1 MLLHLMTCKSLLLR
15 NILQDYITGF
25 LFISRVLVIT
35 YLQLYLVAESENTI
49 KVIIQIVWTVIQ
61 LTATG

>member
-1 MLLHLMTCKSLLLR
+1 MTCKSLLLR

-25 LFISRVLVIT
+25 FFISRVLVIT
-35 YLQLYLVAESENTI
+35 CLKLYLVAESEGTI
-49 KVIIQIVWTVIQ
+49 KVIIRIVWTVIQ